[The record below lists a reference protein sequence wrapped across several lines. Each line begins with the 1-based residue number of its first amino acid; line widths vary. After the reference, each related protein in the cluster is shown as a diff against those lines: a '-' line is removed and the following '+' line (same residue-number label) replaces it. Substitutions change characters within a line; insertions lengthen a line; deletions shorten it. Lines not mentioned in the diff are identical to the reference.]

1 MQNKLREV
9 REKKGISI
17 MELSKKAG
25 VSRQTIY
32 NIELNPDYVA
42 TVPVMESLAKA
53 LDMKAS
59 KIFLL

>member
-9 REKKGISI
+9 REKKGVSI
-17 MELSKKAG
+17 MELSKRAG

-53 LDMKAS
+53 LDTKAS